1 MVWTIIGII
10 ASITV
15 TFGFIPQIIRGVKM
29 KRLDDVSP
37 VMYVLIIS
45 GMIMWIFYGIHLQDK
60 IIIAANIA
68 GLTLSSTVLSLRYK
82 YKLKPNT
89 KNSSSRQ

>member
-15 TFGFIPQIIRGVKM
+15 TFGFIPQIIRGVKS
-29 KRLDDVSP
+29 KKLDDVSP
-37 VMYVLIIS
+37 AMYVLIIS
-45 GMIMWIFYGIHLQDK
+45 GMIMWILYGIHLQDK

-82 YKLKPNT
+82 YKLKPNV
-89 KNSSSRQ
+89 KNSSSR